1 MKWHCSQNSINAVLL
16 VVLSLGNIY
25 LCFSLAHYKFTLFFR
40 NIYVAFDIQTI
51 HSCCVLWR
59 LCRASRASHRSHE
72 PSSLVAFRN
81 FEEEMRQPGVWESE
95 QGAASTAEA
104 SRDNL
109 ASLYRPPFHL
119 MFNGPFD
126 KVNMLLSLDFMD
138 FVKVEISQA

>member
-1 MKWHCSQNSINAVLL
+1 
-16 VVLSLGNIY
+16 
-25 LCFSLAHYKFTLFFR
+25 
-40 NIYVAFDIQTI
+40 
-51 HSCCVLWR
+51 
-59 LCRASRASHRSHE
+59 
-72 PSSLVAFRN
+72 
-81 FEEEMRQPGVWESE
+81 MRQPGVWESE

-138 FVKVEISQA
+138 SVKSGT